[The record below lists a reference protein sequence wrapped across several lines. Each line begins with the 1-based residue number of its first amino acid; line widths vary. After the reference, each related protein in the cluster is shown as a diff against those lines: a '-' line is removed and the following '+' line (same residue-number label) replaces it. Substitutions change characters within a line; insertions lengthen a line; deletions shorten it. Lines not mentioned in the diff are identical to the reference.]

1 MDNSCKNQ
9 GNSQCSS
16 SPHAASVCVRSF
28 LICTAV
34 TETSVAQA
42 SDTIIDYHLL
52 PTMMSRMGT
61 TNKGG
66 GSGQP
71 TDRQTDRPT
80 DRLTNRPMDQ
90 LTHRPTKQPIT
101 D

>member
-1 MDNSCKNQ
+1 MNRRESLVNQKFFKINYTSKN
-9 GNSQCSS
+9 NTVNNMKRIILAKIRVIHICSS

-61 TNKGG
+61 TN
-66 GSGQP
+66 
-71 TDRQTDRPT
+71 
-80 DRLTNRPMDQ
+80 
-90 LTHRPTKQPIT
+90 
-101 D
+101 